1 MTASWVPL
9 TTSAKCWRTRSA
21 SARSLRSRTNPV
33 KTGGPAPLMR
43 VTVSSTEISEP
54 SLRIAGSS
62 TRRSITV
69 PCPVSRY

>member
-9 TTSAKCWRTRSA
+9 TTSARCCRTRSA
-21 SARSLRSRTNPV
+21 SARSLRSRTKPV
-33 KTGGPAPLMR
+33 KIGGSVASMR

-62 TRRSITV
+62 TRRSITL
-69 PCPVSRY
+69 PSPVSR